1 MKKALITGITGQD
14 GSYLAE
20 FLLEKGYE
28 VHGIVR
34 RASISNT
41 ARIDHLLEQ
50 ERVKPHDGD
59 LTDTSSLTR
68 ILSIV
73 EPDEI
78 YNLAAQSHVQVSFD
92 APEYSGE
99 VDALGVLRIL
109 EAVRILG
116 LAKKTRIYQAS
127 TSELYGKVEEIP
139 QRETTPFHPYSPY
152 AVAKQYAFWMVK
164 EYREAYGMFAVN
176 GILFNHESERRGENF
191 VTRKITLAAGRI
203 AEGIQECLE
212 LGNLDSLRDWG
223 YARDYVECMWLML
236 QRDRPEDYVIA
247 TGEQHT
253 VREFA
258 EKAFQANG
266 IYLRW
271 EGSGMDEKGYDA
283 ATGKILVRVNPKW
296 FRPTDVDNLLG
307 DPYKARNELGWNPQ
321 GTSFEELVDR
331 MAAYDRGLARKQ
343 KAALQSR

>member
-1 MKKALITGITGQD
+1 M
-14 GSYLAE
+14 
-20 FLLEKGYE
+20 
-28 VHGIVR
+28 
-34 RASISNT
+34 
-41 ARIDHLLEQ
+41 
-50 ERVKPHDGD
+50 
-59 LTDTSSLTR
+59 
-68 ILSIV
+68 
-73 EPDEI
+73 
-78 YNLAAQSHVQVSFD
+78 
-92 APEYSGE
+92 
-99 VDALGVLRIL
+99 
-109 EAVRILG
+109 
-116 LAKKTRIYQAS
+116 
-127 TSELYGKVEEIP
+127 
-139 QRETTPFHPYSPY
+139 
-152 AVAKQYAFWMVK
+152 
-164 EYREAYGMFAVN
+164 
-176 GILFNHESERRGENF
+176 
-191 VTRKITLAAGRI
+191 
-203 AEGIQECLE
+203 
-212 LGNLDSLRDWG
+212 
-223 YARDYVECMWLML
+223 
-236 QRDRPEDYVIA
+236 IA